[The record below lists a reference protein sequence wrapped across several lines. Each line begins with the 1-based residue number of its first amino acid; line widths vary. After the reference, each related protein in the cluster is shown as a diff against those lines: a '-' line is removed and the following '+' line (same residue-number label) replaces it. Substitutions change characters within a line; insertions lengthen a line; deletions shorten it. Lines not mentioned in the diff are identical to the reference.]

1 MAGKEKKRLGK
12 KHRQASTRPK
22 MGRSAPKS
30 TAVTGAVAPK
40 KRKELAAKKAAA
52 TKLAK
57 TPTKSPTRERHVVIR
72 EGDGSGRRGFGSAAR
87 ETRETQIPFGNDK
100 QKEQGNDK
108 QRKQGNDRQREQGND
123 RQIRQGRA
131 GAFVAGGAGSEHEER
146 DWKEA
151 EKLAAQLT
159 LLQER
164 EAATET
170 EHEAYLH
177 LPLVAVCGRPNVG
190 KSTLFNRLT
199 ESRRSIVGDEPGI
212 TRDRIYGQVEWGGR
226 DVRIV
231 DTGGVVPD
239 DEALIPAEIF
249 RQAKVGLEEADAI
262 IMVVD
267 GRTELAAPDVEL
279 ARLLLRGG
287 KPVFLAVN
295 KMDSPEMFAA
305 AENFR
310 RLGFKNVCPISAEHG
325 SGIGDLL
332 DEVWEVLPAE
342 REVGEPKKNSA
353 LKGATGND
361 ERRKSKRKEHAAAV
375 AEEQEQIPF
384 GNDKQNNSSDDA
396 EMEDGVVYDE
406 DGDEVDAET
415 PERRLRSHGE
425 HVSRETKIA
434 IIGRPNVGKSTLLNA
449 LTGTDR
455 AIVSPIAG
463 TTRDAVDEVVEREGH
478 RFRFIDTAGIRR
490 KGKTKLMAEKLSVIM
505 SRKHLEAADVSLL
518 VIDAAEGVAAAD
530 ANIGG
535 YAHES
540 GRSVIIVV
548 NKWDLMT
555 TGRTDGKPPADKKI
569 YEQQV
574 RDSLKYLEYA
584 PVVFVTASEAKG
596 IAEVFKKVEL
606 VSRERRKRVT
616 TGEMNRF
623 LDKIDFQRASVPMKK
638 RVKIYYMTQA
648 AVAPPTFVLFTD
660 RDVKLHFSYERFLAN
675 EIRDTFKFIGS
686 PIWFKVKA
694 RNKKKAE

>member
-1 MAGKEKKRLGK
+1 MAQKQKDKKRLGK

-22 MGRSAPKS
+22 LGRNASRGTS
-30 TAVTGAVAPK
+30 TTGAVSPK
-40 KRKELAAKKAAA
+40 KRKELAAKKAAE
-52 TKLAK
+52 TKAAK
-57 TPTKSPTRERHVVIR
+57 TPTKSPERERHVVIR
-72 EGDGSGRRGFGSAAR
+72 DRVDRSHGGATDEQQVLRLRAAR
-87 ETRETQIPFGNDK
+87 SAQDDNKKGKSNDGGEDAHEERAWREAEALAARVSLIGEP
-100 QKEQGNDK
+100 
-108 QRKQGNDRQREQGND
+108 
-123 RQIRQGRA
+123 RA
-131 GAFVAGGAGSEHEER
+131 LPTESEHE
-146 DWKEA
+146 A
-151 EKLAAQLT
+151 F
-159 LLQER
+159 
-164 EAATET
+164 
-170 EHEAYLH
+170 LH
-177 LPLVAVCGRPNVG
+177 LPLVAICGRPNVG
-190 KSTLFNRLT
+190 KSTLFNKLT
-199 ESRRSIVGDEPGI
+199 QTRRSIVGDEPGI
-212 TRDRIYGQVEWGGR
+212 TRDRIYGEVEWAGR

-279 ARLLLRGG
+279 ARLLQRGG

-295 KMDSPEMFAA
+295 KIDTPEMFAA

-310 RLGFKNVCPISAEHG
+310 QLGFRNVCPISAEHG
-325 SGIGDLL
+325 VGIGDLL
-332 DEVWEVLPAE
+332 DDVWAALPPE
-342 REVGEPKKNSA
+342 
-353 LKGATGND
+353 T
-361 ERRKSKRKEHAAAV
+361 V
-375 AEEQEQIPF
+375 AEEPTENLEGF
-384 GNDKQNNSSDDA
+384 EEEFEEDEGDA
-396 EMEDGVVYDE
+396 IADASLDE
-406 DGDEVDAET
+406 GSK
-415 PERRLRSHGE
+415 PGRRLRSHGE
-425 HVSRETKIA
+425 HISRETKIA

-449 LTGTDR
+449 LTNSDR

-463 TTRDAVDEVVEREGH
+463 TTRDAVDEVVERDGH
-478 RFRFIDTAGIRR
+478 KFRFIDTAGIRR

-505 SRKHLEAADVSLL
+505 SRKHLEAADVALL
-518 VIDAAEGVAAAD
+518 VIDAAEGIAAAD

-555 TGRTDGKPPADKKI
+555 TARTDGKPPADKKI

-574 RDSLKYLEYA
+574 RDSLKYLDYA
-584 PVVFVTASEAKG
+584 PLLFVSASESKG

-606 VSRERRKRVT
+606 VARERRKRVS

>member
-1 MAGKEKKRLGK
+1 MAPKRTEKKRLGK
-12 KHRQASTRPK
+12 KHRQAATRPK
-22 MGRSAPKS
+22 LGKTAPRG
-30 TAVTGAVAPK
+30 TATTGAVSPK
-40 KRKELAAKKAAA
+40 KRKELAAKKAAQV
-52 TKLAK
+52 KLAK
-57 TPTKSPTRERHVVIR
+57 TPTKSPDREKKIVIR
-72 EGDGSGRRGFGSAAR
+72 DGDGAGGRGYASKQELPAGEKGKGSRGEGTRKRTSNSRGSV
-87 ETRETQIPFGNDK
+87 Q
-100 QKEQGNDK
+100 
-108 QRKQGNDRQREQGND
+108 
-123 RQIRQGRA
+123 
-131 GAFVAGGAGSEHEER
+131 GGAGSGHEER

-151 EKLAAQLT
+151 EALAAQFDLPK
-159 LLQER
+159 
-164 EAATET
+164 ET
-170 EHEAYLH
+170 AHQANMR
-177 LPLVAVCGRPNVG
+177 LPLVAICGRPNVG

-199 ESRRSIVGDEPGI
+199 ETRRSIVGDEPGI
-212 TRDRIYGQVEWGGR
+212 TRDRIYGEVEWAGR
-226 DVRIV
+226 DVRLV
-231 DTGGVVPD
+231 DTGGVIPD

-267 GRTELAAPDVEL
+267 GRTELAAPDQEL

-295 KMDSPEMFAA
+295 KMDSAELFPS

-325 SGIGDLL
+325 NGIGDLL
-332 DEVWEVLPAE
+332 DEVWAALPPE
-342 REVGEPKKNSA
+342 F
-353 LKGATGND
+353 
-361 ERRKSKRKEHAAAV
+361 V
-375 AEEQEQIPF
+375 AEEPTENMLGI
-384 GNDKQNNSSDDA
+384 D
-396 EMEDGVVYDE
+396 EEIEEDMDGPYDE
-406 DGDEVDAET
+406 DGEPVVE
-415 PERRLRSHGE
+415 EGGRRLRSHGE

-449 LTGTDR
+449 
-455 AIVSPIAG
+455 G
-463 TTRDAVDEVVEREGH
+463 TTRDAVDEVVERDGH
-478 RFRFIDTAGIRR
+478 SFRFIDTAGIRR

-540 GRSVIIVV
+540 GRSVIIVI

-555 TGRTDGKPPADKKI
+555 TAGPDGTRAFDGGPIADKKL

-584 PVVFVTASEAKG
+584 PLVFVSAAEGKG
-596 IAEVFKKVEL
+596 VDEVFKKVEL
-606 VSRERRKRVT
+606 VARERRKRVT
-616 TGEMNRF
+616 TGQMNRF
-623 LDKIDFQRASVPMKK
+623 LDKIDFQRASVPMN
-638 RVKIYYMTQA
+638 RRIKIYYMTQA

-694 RNKKKAE
+694 RNKKGKE